1 MRVFYS
7 EDHKLRD
14 AKTELHGGLLVT
26 PFEGPF
32 RAEWILEAVQKAGF
46 TDVVAPENHGLETAL
61 KVHDAG
67 YLTFL
72 ETCWDRWVAAGFEG
86 EVIPT
91 AFPYRRARQRV
102 PNHIDG
108 AVGYY
113 ANSVETSLTKGT
125 YAAAISSMNVAISG
139 ADRLH
144 AGNRFA
150 FSLCRPPG
158 HHAGIDLYGGY
169 CFINNAA
176 VAAQRL
182 RDRGAGRIAIL
193 DVDFH
198 HGNGTQDIFYRRGDV
213 FFASLHGDPAD
224 AFPYFLGYADETGE
238 GEGKGCN
245 ANYPMQSGTPWD
257 VWSAA
262 LADALGR
269 IKAFGAEA
277 IVLSLG
283 VDTFEQ
289 DPISFFKLKSP
300 DFLGMGR
307 MIAESGLPVLTV
319 MEGGYGVPDIGLN
332 VANVLKGLEGRSA

>member
-7 EDHKLRD
+7 EKHKLRD
-14 AKTELHGGLLVT
+14 AKTELHGGLLVK

-32 RAEWILEAVQKAGF
+32 RAEWILAAVKDAGF
-46 TDVVAPENHGLETAL
+46 TDVAAPDEHGLDTAL

-67 YLTFL
+67 YLDFL
-72 ETCWDRWVAAGFEG
+72 KTCWERWQAAGFEG
-86 EVIPT
+86 EAIPT
-91 AFPYRRARQRV
+91 AFAYRRSRMRV
-102 PNHIDG
+102 PKHIDG

-113 ANSVETSLTKGT
+113 ANSVET
-125 YAAAISSMNVAISG
+125 AISG
-139 ADRLH
+139 GTWEAALSSMDVALSGADWLN

-158 HHAGIDLYGGY
+158 HHAGIDLFGGY

-182 RDRGAGRIAIL
+182 LDHGAKRVAIL

-198 HGNGTQDIFYRRGDV
+198 HGNGTQDITYRRGDI

-238 GEGKGCN
+238 GDGEGLN
-245 ANYPMQSGTPWD
+245 ANYPMPSGTPYA
-257 VWSAA
+257 VWSQA
-262 LADALGR
+262 LEDALKR
-269 IKAFGAEA
+269 ITAYGAEA

-289 DPISFFKLKSP
+289 DPISFFKLKTP
-300 DFLGMGR
+300 DFLTMGEVIGR
-307 MIAESGLPVLTV
+307 TGVPVLTV
-319 MEGGYGVPDIGLN
+319 MEGGYGVPEIGLN
-332 VANVLKGLEGRSA
+332 VANVLKGLEG

>member
-14 AKTELHGGLLVT
+14 AKTELHGGILVK

-32 RAEWILEAVQKAGF
+32 RAEWILAGVKEEGF
-46 TDVVAPENHGLETAL
+46 SDVVAPEQHGLETAL
-61 KVHDAG
+61 KVHGAD
-67 YLTFL
+67 YLEFL
-72 ETCWDRWVAAGFEG
+72 RTCWDRWSAAGYPG
-86 EVIPT
+86 EAIPT
-91 AFPYRRARQRV
+91 AFAYRRSRMRA
-102 PNHIDG
+102 PNNIDG

-113 ANSVETSLTKGT
+113 ANSVETAITKGT
-125 YAAAISSMNVAISG
+125 YEAALSSMNVAISG
-139 ADRLH
+139 AGWMN

-158 HHAGIDLYGGY
+158 HHAGMDLFGGY

-182 RDRGAGRIAIL
+182 LDHGAKKVAIL

-198 HGNGTQDIFYRRGDV
+198 HGNGTQDITYNRGDI
-213 FFASLHGDPAD
+213 FFASLHGDPVD

-238 GEGKGCN
+238 GEGEGLN
-245 ANYPMQSGTPWD
+245 ANYPMPAGTPWE

-262 LADALGR
+262 LADALKR
-269 IKAFGAEA
+269 IQAYGAEA
-277 IVLSLG
+277 IILSLG

-289 DPISFFKLKSP
+289 DPISFFKLKTP
-300 DFLGMGR
+300 DYIRMGE
-307 MIAESGLPVLTV
+307 MIAATGLPILTV
-319 MEGGYGVPDIGLN
+319 MEGGYGVPEIGLN
-332 VANVLKGLEGRSA
+332 VANVLKGLEA

>member
-7 EDHKLRD
+7 EKHKLRD
-14 AKTELHGGLLVT
+14 AKTELHGGLLVK

-32 RAEWILEAVQKAGF
+32 RAEWILAAVKEAGF
-46 TDVVAPENHGLETAL
+46 TDVAAPDEHGLDTAL

-67 YLTFL
+67 YLDFL
-72 ETCWDRWVAAGFEG
+72 KTCWERWQAAGFEG
-86 EVIPT
+86 EAIPT
-91 AFPYRRARQRV
+91 AFAYRRSRMRV
-102 PNHIDG
+102 PSHIDG

-113 ANSVETSLTKGT
+113 ANSVET
-125 YAAAISSMNVAISG
+125 AISG
-139 ADRLH
+139 GTWEAALSSMDVALSGADWLN

-158 HHAGIDLYGGY
+158 HHAGIDLFGGY

-182 RDRGAGRIAIL
+182 LDHGAKRVAIL

-198 HGNGTQDIFYRRGDV
+198 HGNGTQDITYRRGDI

-238 GEGKGCN
+238 GEGEGLN
-245 ANYPMQSGTPWD
+245 ANYPMPSGTPYP
-257 VWSAA
+257 VWSQA
-262 LADALGR
+262 LEDALKR
-269 IKAFGAEA
+269 ISAYGAEA
-277 IVLSLG
+277 IVVSLG

-289 DPISFFKLKSP
+289 DPISFFKLKTP
-300 DFLGMGR
+300 DFLTMGET
-307 MIAESGLPVLTV
+307 IARAGVPVLTV
-319 MEGGYGVPDIGLN
+319 MEGGYGVPEIGLN
-332 VANVLKGLEGRSA
+332 VANVLKGLEG